1 MISTYRRLEEDGPKL
16 VTNNGYG
23 KWYYYPQLT
32 NTVDKYMDYKQGRTR
47 AELHKYYKA
56 PNHLNSKGYKSK
68 VYGLTYYDGYGY
80 NTYTGNYGYYEYS
93 RPPQNQIG
101 PPWEVNKFFTIF
113 GSFVAIIS
121 AFVFIYLCR

>member
-1 MISTYRRLEEDGPKL
+1 M
-16 VTNNGYG
+16 NNGYG

-32 NTVDKYMDYKQGRTR
+32 NTEDQYMDYDKGRTKM
-47 AELHKYYKA
+47 ELHKYYKA
-56 PNHLNSKGYKSK
+56 ANHLNPTGYKSK

-80 NTYTGNYGYYEYS
+80 NYYTGNYGYYEYS

-101 PPWEVNKFFTIF
+101 PPWEVHRFFTIF

-121 AFVFIYLCR
+121 AFVFIYLCRQRRTQKVNE